1 MYDLIDYMQ
10 RAYRVA
16 VLKVVCGLAV
26 AVLLVLF
33 LAACSNTTPVTP
45 SIGVGVGGATVV
57 GNICCGKCGPNPGPA
72 DCCEQCGTSAKA
84 KVVLTGDGILALGRQ
99 P

>member
-1 MYDLIDYMQ
+1 MQ
-10 RAYRVA
+10 RAYRVV

-26 AVLLVLF
+26 SVLLVLF
-33 LAACSNTTPVTP
+33 LAACSKSRPVTP
-45 SIGVGVGGATVV
+45 SVGVGAGGATVV

-72 DCCEQCGTSAKA
+72 DCCGQCATSAKA
-84 KVVLTGDGILALGRQ
+84 KVVLTGVGIWALGRQ